1 MNVEIESESTLTF
14 GKAGE
19 VVGALHLGKRLSEQL
34 HLELLASLR
43 LFHKCE
49 LPLLSVVYFPGQS
62 FRNKTLKSNESE
74 EINGIKHYW
83 SFVACCWKLYTPW
96 ILIKL

>member
-1 MNVEIESESTLTF
+1 MNVKIESEPTLTF

-34 HLELLASLR
+34 HIELLASLG

-49 LPLLSVVYFPGQS
+49 LPLLPVVYFPGQS
-62 FRNKTLKSNESE
+62 FWNKTLKSSE
-74 EINGIKHYW
+74 
-83 SFVACCWKLYTPW
+83 
-96 ILIKL
+96 